1 MTIEYMVED
10 QRFAG
15 RRPDVLVYQTEPFTE
30 DCVIAGPIKVKL
42 WVTNSNTDADFVV
55 KLIDVHPDSTHPAD
69 QPNFQRMLRSE
80 VLRGKFRNSFEKPE
94 PFIPGKPTEIEIE
107 LLDVLHRFK
116 PGHRMMIQVQS
127 TWFPLVDRNPQKFIP
142 NIYFA
147 KPEDFEKAT
156 IGILRSDLHSSRIEV
171 GVLK

>member
-1 MTIEYMVED
+1 
-10 QRFAG
+10 
-15 RRPDVLVYQTEPFTE
+15 
-30 DCVIAGPIKVKL
+30 
-42 WVTNSNTDADFVV
+42 
-55 KLIDVHPDSTHPAD
+55 
-69 QPNFQRMLRSE
+69 MLRSE